1 MGGGLVAVVVRANVE
16 KRAFKV
22 EISSA
27 GVDNGSSSSASRL
40 FAHQFTW
47 GTEGDKNVF
56 GVVWLAAGTEDAAAL
71 RIAVSESRFLIS
83 PWVSLDRLQH
93 STGGLEILS
102 FTTPTLYLNDISLCV
117 PQPREHSFT
126 IKIIS

>member
-1 MGGGLVAVVVRANVE
+1 MDGGLVAVVVRASVE
-16 KRAFKV
+16 KRAFNV

-40 FAHQFTW
+40 FTHQFTW

-56 GVVWLAAGTEDAAAL
+56 GVVWLAASTEDAAAP
-71 RIAVSESRFLIS
+71 RIAVSESRFPIS

-93 STGGLEILS
+93 RRTG
-102 FTTPTLYLNDISLCV
+102 D
-117 PQPREHSFT
+117 PQLHDPNP
-126 IKIIS
+126 IPQ